1 MIEVDKLISE
11 RGWEGLVRQVA
22 WVHDECQFE
31 VVPDLSEEFGKAA
44 VECIS
49 RAGEFFDFKISLTGE
64 YKIGNNW
71 AETH

>member
-1 MIEVDKLISE
+1 MVEVDDILSELKLHDK
-11 RGWEGLVRQVA
+11 VQQVA

-31 VVPDLSEEFGKAA
+31 CDPSIADQFGKLA
-44 VECIS
+44 VKCIKK
-49 RAGEFFDFKISLTGE
+49 AGEFFEIKIPLTGE